1 MVITKCDMRS
11 ISNDLDRPLKVISV
25 SGTIIYTVL
34 CELRLIYINS
44 FIVVFDVED
53 ATTLSW
59 SSAAVSE

>member
-25 SGTIIYTVL
+25 SGSIIYTVL

-44 FIVVFDVED
+44 FIVFDVED